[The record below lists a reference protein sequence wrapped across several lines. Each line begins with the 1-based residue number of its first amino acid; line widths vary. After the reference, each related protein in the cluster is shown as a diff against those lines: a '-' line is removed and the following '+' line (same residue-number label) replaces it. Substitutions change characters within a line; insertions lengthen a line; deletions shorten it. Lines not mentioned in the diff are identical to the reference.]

1 MEAGAMIYIVCNNR
15 AERGPLESVI
25 AALPEARVV
34 SCDVGGVDPNLAMR
48 KSLTYFGATLERDA
62 KLVIVLGDRYET
74 LAAALAAMFLR
85 IPVAHIHGGE
95 TTTGAFDDALRDSI
109 TAIASLHFPATFK
122 AQGRIRELRPDTSTY
137 SMCMAGAPGLDGIP
151 RGSAKRDRKLVLVT
165 YHPET
170 RAADY
175 GAAGC
180 RAMLEA
186 LPLGYETIFCGVNT
200 DPGGAEIQRIID
212 DWRSRRGGAYM
223 PGLSHREYI
232 AMMQHAELCI
242 GNSSSL
248 VIECPWVGCPS
259 VVVGNRQE
267 GREMAKRIVTWA
279 PIPQEIK
286 GAIKYALEYAGTPDP
301 IYQGGAAPRI
311 AAACR
316 EFVK

>member
-1 MEAGAMIYIVCNNR
+1 MSGIVIVCNNR

-34 SCDVGGVDPNLAMR
+34 GVDVAGLPPAAAMAYALTEFTGRLA
-48 KSLTYFGATLERDA
+48 GAR
-62 KLVIVLGDRYET
+62 LVIVLGDRYET

-151 RGSAKRDRKLVLVT
+151 RGSALRDRKLVLVT

-180 RAMLEA
+180 RAMLAA
-186 LPLGYETIFCGVNT
+186 LPLGYEIIFCGVNT

-223 PGLSHREYI
+223 PGLSHRDYI

-259 VVVGNRQE
+259 VLVGNRQD
-267 GREMAKRIVTWA
+267 GREYADSIFQCDEDIGA
-279 PIPQEIK
+279 
-286 GAIKYALEYAGTPDP
+286 AIKDALAYTGIGASDP
-301 IYQGGAAPRI
+301 IYQGGAAPQI